1 MRGTGTPKD
10 KDEVSFFEV
19 EMEKSRNLSA
29 SEIEASGHGKGV
41 SVYVTLIQSDTVQE
55 YGHTKADT
63 SPVGVGPWKKT
74 VEPKDLSASERGL
87 VMGRVWVCMLLCCSQ
102 IQYNHMVAQ

>member
-1 MRGTGTPKD
+1 VGVGLRKKPKD
-10 KDEVSFFEV
+10 LSVSER
-19 EMEKSRNLSA
+19 EER
-29 SEIEASGHGKGV
+29 GHGKGV
-41 SVYVTLIQSDTVQE
+41 GVYVTLIQSDTVQE

-87 VMGRVWVCMLLCCSQ
+87 VMGRVWV
-102 IQYNHMVAQ
+102 